1 MCSSQL
7 FWQHFGNQIMD
18 LEDINSLYDLHMS
31 LSPISNPRTFWAQVS
46 HVYTKA
52 TCGWCCDK
60 HQVWDLFT
68 LFKLLNRS
76 QQNNKYHT
84 SRLWCFY
91 RIIGRDLKFSKSADE
106 EVGWRPFYLFILHL
120 PILCLFLIRETRS
133 SQRKSGSQWDKERKV
148 EESCQSKISCQC
160 MTSSALHVFF
170 LAILKKSKSNG
181 DVNYQDNVNVNS
193 DLLTRLQCDHS
204 PVTST
209 VSVRRRRKSFSGIWC
224 NHTSIFAAIL
234 MKHSDDT
241 DLLWWQ
247 FKPDDTRSMFWSRG
261 HSIFY
266 QRELH
271 KWLQWQGGRRLS
283 NY

>member
-1 MCSSQL
+1 MLLPHHWQRSQVYQISWRSWVETILFVYPASSYSVFIPHQE
-7 FWQHFGNQIMD
+7 NQIK
-18 LEDINSLYDLHMS
+18 S
-31 LSPISNPRTFWAQVS
+31 
-46 HVYTKA
+46 KK
-52 TCGWCCDK
+52 GWK
-60 HQVWDLFT
+60 P
-68 LFKLLNRS
+68 
-76 QQNNKYHT
+76 
-84 SRLWCFY
+84 
-91 RIIGRDLKFSKSADE
+91 E
-106 EVGWRPFYLFILHL
+106 
-120 PILCLFLIRETRS
+120 
-133 SQRKSGSQWDKERKV
+133 WDKERKV
-148 EESCQSKISCQC
+148 EESCQSRISCQC
-160 MTSSALHVFF
+160 MTSSAPHVFF

-234 MKHSDDT
+234 KKHSDDT

-271 KWLQWQGGRRLS
+271 NWLQWQGGRRLS